1 MFSSICGSRGKL
13 PIRNLG
19 PIYHP
24 FPLWDEMQGKLRVF
38 ARLWHLTGWL
48 LNIAKKVENSCR
60 LANHGRDSS
69 P

>member
-48 LNIAKKVENSCR
+48 LNIAK
-60 LANHGRDSS
+60 
-69 P
+69 